1 MKNLRVLYVEDS
13 QMARS
18 VVGEFLAEIVTHL
31 EVANDG
37 EDALEKFKS
46 GRFDVLITDLRMPN
60 MDGFSL
66 ISEIRKLSEDV
77 NIVIVSAF
85 QGEHEISESSK
96 FNIFEFLKKPLDLDD
111 LEKVELLNSIS
122 FTYTTEMAKDI
133 KEIYDFEI
141 EALAKKLIEY
151 KGDALKDTRDNHLV
165 LNVSVDKILENGNN
179 DQFVFTFKF
188 NRVERNK

>member
-66 ISEIRKLSEDV
+66 ISEIRKLSEDI

-85 QGEHEISESSK
+85 QGEHEMSESSK
-96 FNIFEFLKKPLDLDD
+96 FNIFELLKKPLDLDD
-111 LEKVELLNSIS
+111 LEKVLV
-122 FTYTTEMAKDI
+122 K
-133 KEIYDFEI
+133 
-141 EALAKKLIEY
+141 
-151 KGDALKDTRDNHLV
+151 LKDKLGR
-165 LNVSVDKILENGNN
+165 
-179 DQFVFTFKF
+179 
-188 NRVERNK
+188 